1 MFIIYAYKRLF
12 TIVNLTLDFDL
23 IGVEPEINLKEL
35 DMTFYPNR
43 QLTYLASSI
52 SVLAIATGL
61 VVGQS
66 ATHKSLAQTSTTPPP
81 TGVTSINGA
90 GASSITTLFIG
101 TGTTSPFDPKGS
113 WFNTYGV
120 GNPSTLNPPGPVNA
134 AVTFRYAS
142 VGSGK
147 GLTAF
152 FTQTVPVGSPTIN
165 RPVSFAASDD
175 PVVGTEKVSG
185 SPNNAGTAAN
195 AYVQVPA
202 ITVGIAL
209 AYNPTGLNVPAGGI
223 KLSRAT
229 YLGILKGN
237 IINWNDAK
245 IKADNGGA
253 TIANKP
259 IILVY
264 RSDDSG
270 TTFALSSHLKAAF
283 PTWNRGTG
291 KKSIV
296 GSVPS
301 TIPAD
306 TVIWPVGSKGA
317 TGGGG
322 VATTIATTSG
332 AIGYVD
338 SATQLAKNL
347 KAALLQN
354 KALTYNA
361 ISPTTISNAFVGA
374 SDQDTNAQRIKL
386 VVTDPTAANAYPIVT
401 ATYVLFYNKYADAKV
416 ASGIKGLIGW
426 AFGAAGDTI
435 AKNRGYAPL
444 PAAIKTLSQNVVNT
458 YVKP

>member
-1 MFIIYAYKRLF
+1 MLIIYAYKRLF

-120 GNPSTLNPPGPVNA
+120 GNPSSLNPPGPVNA

-152 FTQTVPVGSPTIN
+152 FTQTVPAGSPTIN

-185 SPNNAGTAAN
+185 FHQLQFQMLLSVRVTKMQMLN
-195 AYVQVPA
+195 
-202 ITVGIAL
+202 
-209 AYNPTGLNVPAGGI
+209 GLN
-223 KLSRAT
+223 S
-229 YLGILKGN
+229 
-237 IINWNDAK
+237 
-245 IKADNGGA
+245 
-253 TIANKP
+253 
-259 IILVY
+259 
-264 RSDDSG
+264 
-270 TTFALSSHLKAAF
+270 
-283 PTWNRGTG
+283 
-291 KKSIV
+291 
-296 GSVPS
+296 
-301 TIPAD
+301 
-306 TVIWPVGSKGA
+306 
-317 TGGGG
+317 
-322 VATTIATTSG
+322 
-332 AIGYVD
+332 
-338 SATQLAKNL
+338 
-347 KAALLQN
+347 
-354 KALTYNA
+354 
-361 ISPTTISNAFVGA
+361 
-374 SDQDTNAQRIKL
+374 
-386 VVTDPTAANAYPIVT
+386 
-401 ATYVLFYNKYADAKV
+401 
-416 ASGIKGLIGW
+416 
-426 AFGAAGDTI
+426 
-435 AKNRGYAPL
+435 
-444 PAAIKTLSQNVVNT
+444 
-458 YVKP
+458 